1 MIGSEKENLRDNI
14 SNHNKKGSGR
24 FNKFKVGSNPS
35 SGKLNLV
42 ASNIRENHDYSTL
55 KKNLI
60 ERTKDNDGRKT
71 RGSPFQGILKYLL
84 L

>member
-1 MIGSEKENLRDNI
+1 MGNLRDNI
-14 SNHNKKGSGR
+14 SNHKKKDSGSNKL
-24 FNKFKVGSNPS
+24 KVSSNPS
-35 SGKLNLV
+35 SSKVNLG
-42 ASNIRENHDYSTL
+42 ASNNRGNHDYNTL

>member
-1 MIGSEKENLRDNI
+1 LGNLRDNI

-24 FNKFKVGSNPS
+24 VNKFEVSRNPS
-35 SGKLNLV
+35 SSKLNLG
-42 ASNIRENHDYSTL
+42 ASNIRGNHNDNTL

-71 RGSPFQGILKYLL
+71 RGSPSQGRLKYLL

>member
-1 MIGSEKENLRDNI
+1 MGNLRDNI
-14 SNHNKKGSGR
+14 SNHKKKDSGR
-24 FNKFKVGSNPS
+24 VNKLKVSSNPS
-35 SGKLNLV
+35 SSKVNLG
-42 ASNIRENHDYSTL
+42 ASNIRGNHDYNIL